1 MRAGTEVIAEEI
13 LKIPHGMG
21 TGQWLKWD
29 CLISLEP
36 WKLWE
41 KMLALK
47 AEDYR
52 GIEEVERSTRMTGE
66 KNRNFLMQSGT
77 NVSYSTGGS

>member
-1 MRAGTEVIAEEI
+1 
-13 LKIPHGMG
+13 
-21 TGQWLKWD
+21 
-29 CLISLEP
+29 
-36 WKLWE
+36 
-41 KMLALK
+41 MLALK

-66 KNRNFLMQSGT
+66 KKRNFFLMQSGT

>member
-1 MRAGTEVIAEEI
+1 
-13 LKIPHGMG
+13 
-21 TGQWLKWD
+21 
-29 CLISLEP
+29 
-36 WKLWE
+36 
-41 KMLALK
+41 MLALK